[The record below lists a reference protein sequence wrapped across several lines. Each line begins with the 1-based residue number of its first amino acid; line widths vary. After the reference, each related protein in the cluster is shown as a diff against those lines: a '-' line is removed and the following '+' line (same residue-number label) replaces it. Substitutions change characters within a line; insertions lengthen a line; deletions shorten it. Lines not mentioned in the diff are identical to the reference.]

1 MQCDASLCYGLALS
15 RIPVQNPQSLL
26 PLQLIKQHN
35 NMNSASTLSS
45 LQEAQAAAVSSLT
58 VPSPST
64 PKLVGFINDKFSKQC
79 QQVQRR
85 RFLRSGIPPSSG
97 QRVELNIILSGTDGP
112 RGNMPFRLSGEVVS
126 ACEPV
131 MRWRQYGSFEG
142 EKKEDTNNAALDMV
156 ICQPCST
163 STFRPSTSADDCGV
177 GKGSVVLASMIQSL
191 VISTNQQSPS
201 SPLTG
206 SQIASS
212 WDVALDET
220 KKKVIDS
227 IVGKLGAL
235 HGQRIVC
242 EGR

>member
-1 MQCDASLCYGLALS
+1 
-15 RIPVQNPQSLL
+15 
-26 PLQLIKQHN
+26 
-35 NMNSASTLSS
+35 MNITSTLPP
-45 LQEAQAAAVSSLT
+45 QAAQAAAVSSLT
-58 VPSPST
+58 VSSPST
-64 PKLVGFINDKFSKQC
+64 SNLVGFINDKFSSKC

-85 RFLRSGIPPSSG
+85 RFLRSGIRPSSG
-97 QRVELNIILSGTDGP
+97 MRIELNIILSSDGP

-131 MRWRQYGSFEG
+131 MSHKRYETPEK
-142 EKKEDTNNAALDMV
+142 EKKEDTTAAALACVDENDMV

-191 VISTNQQSPS
+191 VLTNQQSPS
-201 SPLTG
+201 TSSPLTG
-206 SQIASS
+206 RQIHDA
-212 WDVALDET
+212 WAIAEYET
-220 KKKVIDS
+220 KKKVTDS
-227 IVGKLGAL
+227 IASKLGAL

>member
-1 MQCDASLCYGLALS
+1 MGLLYLGYRYKTPS
-15 RIPVQNPQSLL
+15 SLL
-26 PLQLIKQHN
+26 HISQLINQHN
-35 NMNSASTLSS
+35 NMNSTSTLP
-45 LQEAQAAAVSSLT
+45 LQAAQTAAVSSLT

-85 RFLRSGIPPSSG
+85 RFLKSGYRPSSG

-112 RGNMPFRLSGEVVS
+112 RGSMPFRLSGEVVS

-131 MRWRQYGSFEG
+131 MSWRQYGSFEG
-142 EKKEDTNNAALDMV
+142 GKEDTNNAALDMV

-177 GKGSVVLASMIQSL
+177 GKGSVVLARMVQSL
-191 VISTNQQSPS
+191 ILANQQSPPT

-206 SQIASS
+206 RLIANA